1 MSDIDRWRAIAEK
14 AKRQYEEMAGFPGSG
29 YVSSLGGNLDQ
40 ACDYIERLERDRGL
54 LMAALCD
61 CDRVDSDEV
70 QVTADK
76 PGTHDWSCP
85 YRSALR
91 FAPSDSGGV
100 VQDGSPE
107 G

>member
-1 MSDIDRWRAIAEK
+1 MSDLDRWRAIAAK
-14 AKRQYEEMAGFPGSG
+14 AKRQYEEMAGFPGSN
-29 YVSSLGGNLDQ
+29 YVTRLGGTFDE

-61 CDRVDSDEV
+61 CDRADSDEV
-70 QVTADK
+70 QATADK

-91 FAPSDSGGV
+91 FAPSDSGGAG
-100 VQDGSPE
+100 QDRSLE